1 MGGDYR
7 WASEMP
13 RSRHGST
20 RGSRPALRPPRA
32 VSITPRCEGG
42 KIKGGVRHGAVG
54 FGAALQL
61 SDDGA
66 RIEGRVAKEGGGAG
80 AVAPRALGLV
90 GGAERVEQVLH
101 HRPLRRRRRRLA
113 ALVARRRR
121 PAIGL
126 ISGEDEAGTAGAGQG
141 LGGDRVPAV
150 PRALER
156 PEPWR
161 RRHP

>member
-1 MGGDYR
+1 MYALWHVVWMMRMGGDYR

-66 RIEGRVAKEGGGAG
+66 RIQGRVAKEGGGAG

-90 GGAERVEQVLH
+90 GRAERVEQVLH
-101 HRPLRRRRRRLA
+101 HRSHSSILRFPHPLQFFRNIQRLCF
-113 ALVARRRR
+113 
-121 PAIGL
+121 
-126 ISGEDEAGTAGAGQG
+126 
-141 LGGDRVPAV
+141 
-150 PRALER
+150 
-156 PEPWR
+156 
-161 RRHP
+161 